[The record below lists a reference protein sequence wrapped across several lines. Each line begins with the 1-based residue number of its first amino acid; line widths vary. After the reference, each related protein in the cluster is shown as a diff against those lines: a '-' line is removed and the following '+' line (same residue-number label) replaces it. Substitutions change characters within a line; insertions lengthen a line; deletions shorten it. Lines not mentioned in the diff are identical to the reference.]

1 MTSTFGAAQSPSDLA
16 PAYRGPRRRASL
28 TILTLL
34 GLTACIGATS
44 ERVAAQE
51 PRWYR
56 GNLHTHSL
64 WSDGNDFPEMIA
76 DWYRSNGYHFLTL
89 SDHNN
94 LSIGDR
100 WIAADAPAKRGA
112 IQAIE
117 RYRARF
123 GDDWVE
129 TRDREGV
136 AQVRLKPLDEFRDRL
151 ESPGE
156 FLLIQAEEITDG
168 FGSLPIH
175 INSTN
180 LDEMIRP
187 QGGAS
192 VRATIEADLA
202 AVDAQAARLGKPILA
217 HLNHPNFGWGV
228 TPVDLAAVTREH
240 FFEIFNGHPSVN
252 QLGDATRPDLERF
265 WDIANTLRLVH
276 YGGRPLYGVATDDA
290 HHYFGGQGATAG
302 RGWVQVRATEL
313 DPERLIE
320 AMERG
325 DFYASSGVTLRS
337 VEWDADRRRLALDIE
352 PSDGTTYVTRFVGTR
367 RADAEAALEGFDD
380 TAESFE
386 FPPSIGTVLAEVEGT
401 APAYEL
407 DGTELYVRAIVVSSR
422 PHPNPSWSGQVEQ
435 AWSQPF
441 GWESR

>member
-16 PAYRGPRRRASL
+16 PAYRGLRRRASL

-156 FLLIQAEEITDG
+156 FLLIQAEE
-168 FGSLPIH
+168 
-175 INSTN
+175 
-180 LDEMIRP
+180 
-187 QGGAS
+187 
-192 VRATIEADLA
+192 
-202 AVDAQAARLGKPILA
+202 
-217 HLNHPNFGWGV
+217 
-228 TPVDLAAVTREH
+228 
-240 FFEIFNGHPSVN
+240 
-252 QLGDATRPDLERF
+252 
-265 WDIANTLRLVH
+265 
-276 YGGRPLYGVATDDA
+276 
-290 HHYFGGQGATAG
+290 
-302 RGWVQVRATEL
+302 
-313 DPERLIE
+313 
-320 AMERG
+320 
-325 DFYASSGVTLRS
+325 
-337 VEWDADRRRLALDIE
+337 
-352 PSDGTTYVTRFVGTR
+352 
-367 RADAEAALEGFDD
+367 
-380 TAESFE
+380 
-386 FPPSIGTVLAEVEGT
+386 
-401 APAYEL
+401 
-407 DGTELYVRAIVVSSR
+407 
-422 PHPNPSWSGQVEQ
+422 
-435 AWSQPF
+435 
-441 GWESR
+441 